1 MPVVGSCAPGRH
13 AWLTVALDG
22 RRDVLAQAL
31 VDVEHVQ
38 VNAAQ
43 LQNEGVTHSFTRP
56 HISLQDAA

>member
-1 MPVVGSCAPGRH
+1 MHKLWIMCSCQCV
-13 AWLTVALDG
+13 WLTIALDG

-43 LQNEGVTHSFTRP
+43 LQDEWVTHGFTRP
-56 HISLQDAA
+56 HVGLQDAA